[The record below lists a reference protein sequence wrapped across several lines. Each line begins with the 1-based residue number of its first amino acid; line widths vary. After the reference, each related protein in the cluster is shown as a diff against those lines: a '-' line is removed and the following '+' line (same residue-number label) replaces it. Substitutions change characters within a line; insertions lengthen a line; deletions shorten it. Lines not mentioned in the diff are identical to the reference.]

1 MRARAASPG
10 FTLVEVLIA
19 LVILGGI
26 VLMMG
31 PAGARF
37 PSAIAG
43 SQVRIQAAAAAD
55 AHIAL
60 VRVYPLYDSLTPRF
74 NRVENNVPFQ
84 GWRRTTS
91 VVRTGNGTTA
101 DITRVTVTVTGPG
114 LADPIRR
121 TATVAAP

>member
-1 MRARAASPG
+1 MRARAGAG

-26 VLMMG
+26 VLLMG

-37 PSAIAG
+37 PSVIAG
-43 SQVRIQAAAAAD
+43 SQTKIQAAAAAD

-74 NRVENNVPFQ
+74 NRAETNVPFQ
-84 GWRRTTS
+84 GWTRTTS
-91 VVRTGNGTTA
+91 VVRIGAGTTA

-114 LADPIRR
+114 LAVPIRR